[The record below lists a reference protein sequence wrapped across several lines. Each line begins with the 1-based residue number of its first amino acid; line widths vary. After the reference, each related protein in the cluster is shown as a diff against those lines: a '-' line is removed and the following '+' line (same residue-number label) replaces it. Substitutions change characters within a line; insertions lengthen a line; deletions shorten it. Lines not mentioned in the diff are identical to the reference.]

1 MLKFLFYNLYY
12 IVKINEYL
20 NIRLQTFFDLKMNPE
35 DNYEELICGLTDD
48 QHFVR
53 NPIVLPDCGH
63 SACKNCLPNKIC
75 VDLKCKI
82 CGTLIERDLS
92 DDKESIGIKRL
103 IKIHLNDLHSLLEK
117 QTNEHFNRLK
127 SIISSLTSIMD

>member
-1 MLKFLFYNLYY
+1 MLKY
-12 IVKINEYL
+12 
-20 NIRLQTFFDLKMNPE
+20 
-35 DNYEELICGLTDD
+35 G
-48 QHFVR
+48 
-53 NPIVLPDCGH
+53 
-63 SACKNCLPNKIC
+63 KIC